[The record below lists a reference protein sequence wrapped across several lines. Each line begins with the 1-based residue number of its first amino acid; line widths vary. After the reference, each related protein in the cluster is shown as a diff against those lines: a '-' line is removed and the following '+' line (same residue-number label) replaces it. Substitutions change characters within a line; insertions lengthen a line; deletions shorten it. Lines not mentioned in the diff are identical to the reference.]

1 VPYKSFVLSFLA
13 DFSPRGICFS
23 HFFGSL
29 FSRAAKRFVSSSRG
43 DFCPRGNML
52 FAPMRISPS
61 FFPALNAFLNGTSA
75 VLIGIGYYFIKSGR
89 RQAHKRIMLA
99 AFVTSTLFL
108 ISYLYYH
115 LVLRAG
121 VTHFQGEGMWRP
133 VYFSILIS
141 HTFLAVVVV
150 PFILVTLYRAL
161 KGKFARHKAIA
172 RYTFPIWMYV
182 SVTGVV
188 IFVMLYKIF
197 VR

>member
-1 VPYKSFVLSFLA
+1 
-13 DFSPRGICFS
+13 
-23 HFFGSL
+23 
-29 FSRAAKRFVSSSRG
+29 
-43 DFCPRGNML
+43 MQ
-52 FAPMRISPS
+52 ISPT
-61 FFPALNAFLNGTSA
+61 FFPALNAFLNGSSA
-75 VLIGIGYYFIKSGR
+75 VLIGTGYYLIKSGR
-89 RQAHKRIMLA
+89 REAHKRMMIA

-115 LVLRAG
+115 VVLRAG
-121 VTHFQGEGMWRP
+121 VTHFRGEGLWRP

-141 HTFLAVVVV
+141 HTFLAVMVV

-161 KGKFARHKAIA
+161 KGNFARHRAIA

-197 VR
+197 VQ